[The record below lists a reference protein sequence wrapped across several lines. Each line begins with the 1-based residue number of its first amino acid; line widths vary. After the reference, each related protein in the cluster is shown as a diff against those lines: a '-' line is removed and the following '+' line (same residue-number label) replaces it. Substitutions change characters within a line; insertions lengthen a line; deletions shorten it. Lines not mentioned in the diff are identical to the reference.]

1 MNVFYSQNGTYSFSP
16 DDQRRSYESWCN
28 WLPPDCRVG
37 SLGSVNSLNSMRSS
51 NAVPHAGAHKMC
63 VGDNSITAPKNGK
76 LCDKKRSFEDF
87 LYCHENMEDILP
99 RLL

>member
-1 MNVFYSQNGTYSFSP
+1 MNVYFPQEGIYNFSA
-16 DDQRRSYESWCN
+16 DHQRRSYESWCS

-37 SLGSVNSLNSMRSS
+37 SLDCLSSVQTNNG
-51 NAVPHAGAHKMC
+51 VPYVWGDKMC
-63 VGDNSITAPKNGK
+63 VGDNSATAPKNGK

-87 LYCHENMEDILP
+87 MYCHENMEDILP